1 MSIDNFTQK
10 CLRLVEFGIIQNIKQ
25 RRFSELKTTKL
36 DFLQISKLAEIIVK
50 TSNRPLYTELLYNFS
65 IFSEIVKQQR
75 LNKIGLILYF

>member
-1 MSIDNFTQK
+1 MSIDDFTQK
-10 CLRLVEFGIIQNIKQ
+10 CLRLVEFGIIQNKKQ

-36 DFLQISKLAEIIVK
+36 DFLQISKLAEILVK